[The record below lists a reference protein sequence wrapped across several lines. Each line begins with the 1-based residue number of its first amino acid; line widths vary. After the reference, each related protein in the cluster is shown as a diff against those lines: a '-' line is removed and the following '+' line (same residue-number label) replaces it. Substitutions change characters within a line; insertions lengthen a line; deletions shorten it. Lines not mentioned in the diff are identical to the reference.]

1 MTQSVYR
8 MQAPNSIQIEPTE
21 GCNLACA
28 FCGIA
33 SIREN
38 NASRQLGIHG
48 DSSSPYRFMGVE
60 VAERIASE
68 MKRLGWNSRIEIA
81 MHGEPTMNKSLPE
94 IITAFRTK
102 LPKAYILLTC
112 NGAGITEQ
120 RRFEA
125 VLGSGLNTL
134 ALDDYKH
141 ANSVP
146 QIRQFVRKLGV
157 PVYEYPK
164 QKEGNPHRRADG
176 VKIVIIHDI
185 SDNTDG
191 NHKLHNQG
199 GHSGGPAKE
208 IKRVR
213 CTKPFREIAVRYDGN
228 VAICCDDWQGK
239 YKIGNVMTQSL
250 DSLWNHPRFDAA
262 RRRLYMGL
270 RDFGV
275 CRGCDVPPNRPGLLP
290 DKSGK
295 DAMPLPNE
303 ATDAIIAEAVSGD
316 PFTKKILRR
325 K

>member
-1 MTQSVYR
+1 MNVYR

-38 NASRQLGIHG
+38 NANRQLSIHG
-48 DSSSPYRFMGVE
+48 DSSSPYKFMSLE
-60 VAERIASE
+60 VADRVACE
-68 MKRLGWNSRIEIA
+68 MQRLGWNSRIEIA
-81 MHGEPTMNKSLPE
+81 MHGEPTMNKLLPE
-94 IITAFRTK
+94 IITAFRSR

-112 NGAGITEQ
+112 NGAGVTDQ

-146 QIRQFVRKLGV
+146 QIRQFVHRLGV
-157 PVYEYPK
+157 PVYEYPH
-164 QKEGNPHRRADG
+164 QKEGNPHRRDTG
-176 VKIVIIHDI
+176 VKIVIIRDI

-199 GHSGGPAKE
+199 GNSGGPTAATKPM
-208 IKRVR
+208 R

-239 YKIGNVMTQSL
+239 YKIGSVMSHGL
-250 DSLWNHPRFDAA
+250 DELWNHPRFDAA
-262 RRRLYMGL
+262 RRRLYLGR
-270 RDFGV
+270 RDFGI
-275 CRGCDVPPNRPGLLP
+275 CLGCDVPPNRPGLLP
-290 DKSGK
+290 DKAGR
-295 DAMPLPNE
+295 DTMPPPTTASDFYIGE
-303 ATDAIIAEAVSGD
+303 ALSGD
-316 PFTKKILRR
+316 PYTKKVLKRR
-325 K
+325 